1 MQRNN
6 SVVTRAKSNS
16 MTTSIEITYLL
27 NEVMDDVIVNKRFNF
42 NFYRYLEHE
51 NVSKTEIELFNNSPF
66 IKVIQFQIK
75 EFEDFLEGGN
85 SFLREAYPE
94 FSKPDVRKMKDYLAE
109 LIESAK
115 KYEQFK
121 RRRKPYTKRK
131 TSDK

>member
-1 MQRNN
+1 
-6 SVVTRAKSNS
+6 

-27 NEVMDDVIVNKRFNF
+27 NEVMDDVIVNKKFNF
-42 NFYRYLEHE
+42 NFSRYLEYE
-51 NVSKTEIELFNNSPF
+51 NVSKTEIQLFNNSPF
-66 IKVIQFQIK
+66 IKVIHFQIK

-94 FSKPDVRKMKDYLAE
+94 FSKPDVRKIKDYLIE

-115 KYEQFK
+115 KYEQSK
-121 RRRKPYTKRK
+121 GRRKPYTKRK